1 MEPLKLF
8 RVLGHNPRVLRR
20 IQRGGL
26 LDPGAVSLRLR
37 ELVILR
43 TCALCS
49 GEYEWGVHATLF
61 APSAELDDTALD
73 ATRAETIDAALWS
86 TEEQLVLQLCDQ
98 LHAHST
104 IDDAMFGQLRGVFEP
119 AQIIELI
126 ALAGLYHTI
135 SFIVNTAAI
144 EAEPWAKAPDSGI
157 RKAADP
163 SSADDGAG
171 VPTARTGS
179 LEQRRSR

>member
-1 MEPLKLF
+1 MSRIEPLEAPYSEEVLASFAKLMPPGMEPLKLF

-61 APSAELDDTALD
+61 APSAELDDTS
-73 ATRAETIDAALWS
+73 R
-86 TEEQLVLQLCDQ
+86 DQ
-98 LHAHST
+98 SRHRL
-104 IDDAMFGQLRGVFEP
+104 GR
-119 AQIIELI
+119 
-126 ALAGLYHTI
+126 
-135 SFIVNTAAI
+135 
-144 EAEPWAKAPDSGI
+144 
-157 RKAADP
+157 
-163 SSADDGAG
+163 
-171 VPTARTGS
+171 
-179 LEQRRSR
+179 QRRRGGQPVAARNRGGAAPGAPG